1 MNNEQYFI
9 KLGDNFSDL
18 IKNKIEEKIVNF
30 EYFEALELLKTVGL
44 EENKALG
51 VLFGDYEII
60 NTKDE
65 IILVDNFSEPKLNL
79 HKPIEKFISDYLS
92 VYRWVLDTTC
102 NILDKSKIL
111 YINIY
116 DTDDK
121 DFSILSKYFTI
132 DLNYLMNPTSNG
144 EIVVTSVKFYDT
156 LYTAYNNGDYEELV
170 ESLSVSYNTRDLK
183 VSCGYYFESRNILNI
198 WNRIKKCVMFLSYY
212 NYPHNFLILN
222 KLSGIIEAF
231 SQIYELITDETKYYS
246 YFYN

>member
-1 MNNEQYFI
+1 MKQYI
-9 KLGDNFSDL
+9 KLGNNFSNFLSDVL
-18 IKNKIEEKIVNF
+18 VEKIKNLD
-30 EYFEALELLKTVGL
+30 YYGALEFLKTVGL

-92 VYRWVLDTTC
+92 VYKGVLEATC
-102 NILDKSKIL
+102 NILDKHTNL

-132 DLNYLMNPTSNG
+132 DFNYLMNPTSNG
-144 EIVVTSVKFYDT
+144 KIIVNSVKFYDT

-170 ESLSVSYNTRDLK
+170 ESLSVSYNTGVLK
-183 VSCGYYFESRNILNI
+183 LRCDYYFESRNILNI
-198 WNRIKKCVMFLSYY
+198 WDKIKKCVMFLSYY
-212 NYPHNFLILN
+212 NYPHNLPLILN

-231 SQIYELITDETKYYS
+231 SQIYELITDETKYNS
-246 YFYN
+246 YYCFYN